1 MRVSVCDCAVLSQTK
16 LPEQFDLDV
25 TRKKFADNVTPT
37 VVVLM
42 QELERFNRLIK
53 RMDTSLSNLQKVCV
67 MN

>member
-1 MRVSVCDCAVLSQTK
+1 MCDCAVLFQTK